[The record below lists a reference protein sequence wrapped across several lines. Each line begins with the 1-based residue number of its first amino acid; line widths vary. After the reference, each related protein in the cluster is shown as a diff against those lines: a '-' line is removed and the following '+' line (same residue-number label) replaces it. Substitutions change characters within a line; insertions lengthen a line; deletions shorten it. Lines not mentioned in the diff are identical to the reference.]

1 MWVEENQVTIEKSED
16 SGSSCSASSKDSFAK
31 WLVSGLVSTLP
42 FLLSLFFKFF
52 RQALHFIS
60 SLYLISFDMID
71 YFFLQT
77 HCFVGFCETPFPLS
91 FYYSNC
97 TFSLYFHFAYWSSLE
112 ELCTSILAFS
122 LSRLSLS
129 LCMSLPPSL
138 SYFSSPFTGSHT
150 HSELLTLLP
159 CLSCSCSA
167 ISSKCK

>member
-1 MWVEENQVTIEKSED
+1 MTIEKSED

-31 WLVSGLVSTLP
+31 WLVSGLVSTPP

-122 LSRLSLS
+122 LSR
-129 LCMSLPPSL
+129 CRTAERTRHGWDGAGWDVCGHMC
-138 SYFSSPFTGSHT
+138 FD
-150 HSELLTLLP
+150 
-159 CLSCSCSA
+159 
-167 ISSKCK
+167 SSKHS

>member
-31 WLVSGLVSTLP
+31 WLVSGLVSTPP

-129 LCMSLPPSL
+129 LCI
-138 SYFSSPFTGSHT
+138 SHPLLF
-150 HSELLTLLP
+150 LLTFHRLSHPLWAFDTIAVLIMLL
-159 CLSCSCSA
+159 LSHLFQVQVV
-167 ISSKCK
+167 